1 MLQRA
6 HSLETYGVDPHPCK
20 VTLVE
25 NVHVPPRLAVRPGA
39 VDINLVPLI
48 KLMQISFVMLAQ
60 FIPHASVIYPDY
72 CCIPKP
78 LSKELTPC

>member
-25 NVHVPPRLAVRPGA
+25 NKYSLAVRPGV
-39 VDINLVPLI
+39 VDIDKVPLLFFMNVATI
-48 KLMQISFVMLAQ
+48 YCPRLIYLATLLLHL
-60 FIPHASVIYPDY
+60 IDEMS
-72 CCIPKP
+72 
-78 LSKELTPC
+78 LS